1 MEKERRQ
8 LKNLEFRKEHCIER
22 LKNMTSGK
30 MKLAVRSFVLFLTL
44 VSFNACRYSFTG
56 ASISPDV
63 KTVSVD
69 FFRSYAQL
77 APPVME
83 QSFTEALREIFVSQT
98 NLRLVQSGGDLHF
111 EGKITNYIPGQPI
124 SVGTDQ
130 IANSERLSIT
140 VRVKFTNTKE
150 PKNNFDKP
158 FTRFQDYDA
167 SKNIQDVENEL
178 IQDINEQLVQSIFDA
193 AVSNW

>member
-1 MEKERRQ
+1 
-8 LKNLEFRKEHCIER
+8 
-22 LKNMTSGK
+22 MTSGK
-30 MKLAVRSFVLFLTL
+30 MLFMGRLFVLLISLT
-44 VSFNACRYSFTG
+44 SFNACRYSFTG

-77 APPVME
+77 APPVLE
-83 QSFTEALREIFVSQT
+83 QSFTEALREVFVSQT

-111 EGKITNYIPGQPI
+111 EGKITDYRPGQPI

-130 IANSERLSIT
+130 IANTERLSIT
-140 VRVKFTNTKE
+140 VRVKFINAKE

-167 SKNIQDVENEL
+167 SKNIQEVEIEL
-178 IQDINEQLVQSIFDA
+178 IQDINQQLVQSIFDA
-193 AVSNW
+193 SVSNW

>member
-1 MEKERRQ
+1 
-8 LKNLEFRKEHCIER
+8 
-22 LKNMTSGK
+22 MTLGK
-30 MKLAVRSFVLFLTL
+30 MKYVVKCFVLCVVM
-44 VSFNACRYSFTG
+44 VSIHSCRYSFTG
-56 ASISPDV
+56 ASISPEV

-77 APPVME
+77 APPILE

-111 EGKITNYIPGQPI
+111 EGKITNYTPSQPI

-130 IANSERLSIT
+130 KANLERLTIT
-140 VRVKFTNTKE
+140 VRVKYVNAKE

-167 SKNIQDVENEL
+167 GQNIQEVEVEL
-178 IQDINEQLVQSIFDA
+178 IQDINQQLVQSIFDA

>member
-1 MEKERRQ
+1 MI
-8 LKNLEFRKEHCIER
+8 L
-22 LKNMTSGK
+22 GK
-30 MKLAVRSFVLFLTL
+30 MKLAFRSLLVFVALLSL
-44 VSFNACRYSFTG
+44 NACRYSFTG
-56 ASISPDV
+56 ASISPEV

-77 APPVME
+77 APPILE

-111 EGKITNYIPGQPI
+111 EGKITDYRPGQPI

-130 IANSERLSIT
+130 RANSERLSIS
-140 VRVKFTNTKE
+140 VQVKFTNSKD

-167 SKNIQDVENEL
+167 KDNLQDIETEL
-178 IQDINEQLVQSIFDA
+178 IQDINQQLVQSIFDA